1 MQMIRI
7 GGPYRF
13 IPSAFTGEKT
23 GMTFGGKEMPR
34 QVCGTVTFI
43 HQAHRFF
50 SSDVQGQRLHPARK
64 YQILILE
71 VSP

>member
-34 QVCGTVTFI
+34 QVCGTVTFV
-43 HQAHRFF
+43 HRAHRFF
-50 SSDVQGQRLHPARK
+50 LVTF
-64 YQILILE
+64 E
-71 VSP
+71 VNGYTLRESIKF